1 MPTAQAVIGLN
12 IFLSFSLKYSF
23 LRAFGARDV
32 AAPGKILS
40 RKDLQL
46 KSYGIR
52 T

>member
-1 MPTAQAVIGLN
+1 MPGPPPPPPLFFAALRKMFIAKG
-12 IFLSFSLKYSF
+12 
-23 LRAFGARDV
+23 LRARGSGDSA
-32 AAPGKILS
+32 KILS